1 MKISDPG
8 NIGNLTIKNR
18 IVMAPMISNLA
29 NPDGSTN
36 ENHIAYLTARARGG
50 AGLII
55 TEYTY
60 IDNINA
66 RGSRNQMGAYSISFV
81 PKLKRITESIHGND
95 SLAFMQLVH
104 AGGKALRT
112 ENKTGPM
119 APSEKDYMGSISREM
134 TEDDIETT
142 IRNFEAAANIAKL
155 AKFDGVEIHGAHGY
169 LVHEFISPSLNTR
182 NDRYGG
188 SFEKRITFPQMVID
202 AVSGIIDNVGIRLSL
217 YEDDPGGFQPDYGLK
232 VAESL
237 KNIQYVHFSAGNFNP
252 PGSSASFYSNEAHI
266 AERLPR
272 KPDITTI
279 LVGSL
284 IGKDSINK
292 ALQKADFVSI
302 GRGMLADP
310 AFAEK
315 VTSNPDILRPCIR
328 CNQGCRDL
336 AFGEV
341 RCTVNPSTGHERDL
355 LPRFSGEISI
365 VGAGIQ
371 GLEAALY
378 ASKTGLR
385 VILHESAPK
394 IGGQLNMITDPFK
407 KKAFLPLLNYY
418 RNALAKAGV
427 IINVNSRFQGQG
439 IYCLPKKTYPDI
451 PENAERIL
459 SNIYQHHDRML
470 EMSER
475 KKITVSIKSLSSLD
489 RARAQLFQKIA
500 SERGIIFTDKGE
512 FDFSFLDSSQYDIYQ
527 AMVLGRNR
535 VNRYISQHSNEFL

>member
-8 NIGNLTIKNR
+8 NIGNLTVKNR

-60 IDNINA
+60 IDGINA
-66 RGSRNQMGAYSISFV
+66 RGSRNQMGAYTTSFV

-112 ENKTGPM
+112 ENKAAPM

-134 TEDDIETT
+134 SEDDMETT
-142 IRNFEAAANIAKL
+142 IRNFEAAANVAKL

-188 SFEKRITFPQMVID
+188 SFEKRLTFPQMVID
-202 AVSGIIDNVGIRLSL
+202 AVSGIMDNVGIRLSL

-272 KPDITTI
+272 KPGITTMI
-279 LVGSL
+279 VGSL
-284 IGKDSINK
+284 IGNNSINK

-315 VTSNPDILRPCIR
+315 VTNNPELLRQCIR

-355 LPRFSGEISI
+355 LPRFSGEICI

-385 VILHESAPK
+385 VILHESSQE

-407 KKAFLPLLNYY
+407 RKAFLPLLDYY
-418 RNALAKAGV
+418 RKALAKAGV
-427 IINVNSRFQGQG
+427 TINVNSRFQGEG
-439 IYCLPKKTYPDI
+439 IYCLPKKVYPDI
-451 PENAERIL
+451 PENAERIQ

-500 SERGIIFTDKGE
+500 SEKGIIFTDKGE
-512 FDFSFLDSSQYDIYQ
+512 YDFSLLDSSQYDIYQ

>member
-81 PKLKRITESIHGND
+81 PKLKRITESIHGNN
-95 SLAFMQLVH
+95 SIAFMQLVH

-112 ENKTGPM
+112 ENKASPM

-169 LVHEFISPSLNTR
+169 LVHEFISPSFNTR

-500 SERGIIFTDKGE
+500 SEKGIIFTDKGE

>member
-95 SLAFMQLVH
+95 SIAFMQLVH

-112 ENKTGPM
+112 ENKAPPM

-512 FDFSFLDSSQYDIYQ
+512 FDFSLLDSSQYDIYQ